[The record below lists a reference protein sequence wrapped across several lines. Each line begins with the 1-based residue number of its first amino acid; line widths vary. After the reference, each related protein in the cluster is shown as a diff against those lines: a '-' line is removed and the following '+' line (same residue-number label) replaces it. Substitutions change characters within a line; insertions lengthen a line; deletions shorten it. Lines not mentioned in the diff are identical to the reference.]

1 MLNEQPEPQHTVAA
15 NNSSEI
21 SGLLTGDWGKGVWWI
36 FAIMAVMAMMLAFQ
50 EIRDLDIG
58 FHLKA
63 GEWILQ
69 NMRFPGNDPFT
80 YTITDRPYI
89 DMYWLYQVVLAISN
103 YAGGEFGMVLLNALA
118 VGASVFLL
126 FRRTA
131 QLTPLRNSYVVPVLF
146 VAVMTCSYFF
156 FIRPHIFSWI
166 FLNLLLFFLE
176 RYRSNRSAPLWP
188 IAVIM
193 LLWVNT
199 HALFILGWIVFF
211 CYFVGDSLQHRKID
225 VNLLKWSAIA
235 VAACFVN
242 PYFYKGAVLLPLEQ
256 FGFLQSGNL
265 YKDMIGEYMSPFSG
279 FTFVWYTLDGGFI
292 LFQPAFFFHLFI
304 LLTATGLLI
313 RWIRGGVRWHE
324 VLLFIFF
331 TFVLLSAFKNI
342 GYFVVAIAP
351 IVAAGFASLVKN
363 NGGDTVSENNA
374 PTNTATTTATRWS
387 LAAVGVLCVAT
398 CVRVIT
404 NDYWVAWR
412 GLGTFG
418 YHFADNKMPIKAAEF
433 IRSNNLDGRIL
444 NQINFGGI
452 FMWKLRQPIFIDARN
467 EVIGEKF
474 FAEYLRMATD
484 TGKLALIE
492 QYHPVI
498 ISFPHKN
505 EPPWLRFF
513 QSRPD
518 WRLVYLDQV
527 AVVFLKQGYAPQIP
541 TITERDLYSTGPQR
555 SKEQMESILANFSP
569 DGFFDGFFRQQ
580 YSPSSESDMVKA
592 CLRLGWNNAAAQI
605 GIEGM
610 RRSTIN
616 YPDLIFNTGIAF
628 ERLREYGIAERC
640 YRLHEEM
647 VTTDNGAKSVRR
659 MEQMGR

>member
-1 MLNEQPEPQHTVAA
+1 MLNEQENNRQGDAA
-15 NNSSEI
+15 LIRGE
-21 SGLLTGDWGKGVWWI
+21 WGKGMWWMI
-36 FAIMAVMAMMLAFQ
+36 AAMMVMGVMLAFQ

-63 GEWILQ
+63 GEWILE

-89 DMYWLYQVVLAISN
+89 DMYWLYQVTLALTNNI
-103 YAGGEFGMVLLNALA
+103 AGPFGMVLLNGLA
-118 VGASVFLL
+118 VGCSIFLL

-131 QLTPLRNSYVVPVLF
+131 QLVTLNNPYVAPVLF

-176 RYRSNRSAPLWP
+176 RYRRDRSAALWP
-188 IAVIM
+188 IALIM

-211 CYFVGDSLQHRKID
+211 CYFVGDSLKNRKAD

-235 VAACFVN
+235 VAACFIN
-242 PYFYKGAVLLPLEQ
+242 PYFYEGAVLLPLEQ

-279 FTFVWYTLDGGFI
+279 FTFAWYSLDGSFI
-292 LFQPAFFFHLFI
+292 LFQPALFFHLFI
-304 LLTATGLLI
+304 LLTVVGLLLRWLRGGI
-313 RWIRGGVRWHE
+313 RWVE
-324 VLLFIFF
+324 FLLFAFF

-342 GYFVVAIAP
+342 GYFVMVVAP
-351 IVAAGFASLVKN
+351 IVAAGFASLVKKKEGEVEMEEAQS
-363 NGGDTVSENNA
+363 GGGG
-374 PTNTATTTATRWS
+374 TAATRWS
-387 LAAVGVLCVAT
+387 LIAVGVLCFLT
-398 CVRVIT
+398 CVRVVT
-404 NDYWVAWR
+404 DDYWVAWR

-418 YHFADNKMPIKAAEF
+418 YQFADNKIPIKAAEF

-492 QYHPVI
+492 HYRPVI

-505 EPPWLRFF
+505 ESPWLRFF
-513 QSRPD
+513 HSRTD
-518 WRLVYLDQV
+518 WRLVYIDQV
-527 AVVFLKQGYAPQIP
+527 AAVFLKQGYAPQIP
-541 TITERDLYSTGPQR
+541 AISERDLLATGPQR
-555 SKEQMESILANFSP
+555 TKEEMEAIITNFKP
-569 DGFFDGFFRQQ
+569 DGFFAGFFRQQ
-580 YSPSSESDMVKA
+580 YSPAAEGDMMKA
-592 CLRLGWNNAAAQI
+592 CLRMGWNRAAAQI
-605 GIEGM
+605 GIEGI

-616 YPDLIFNTGIAF
+616 YPDLFYNTGIAF
-628 ERLREYGIAERC
+628 EQLRDYDLAEQC
-640 YRLHEEM
+640 YRLHDGI
-647 VTTDNGAKSVRR
+647 VKTDYGAKALRR
-659 MEQMGR
+659 IEQLKQQ

>member
-1 MLNEQPEPQHTVAA
+1 MPNKQANYHTSSGNPAESLFAA
-15 NNSSEI
+15 N
-21 SGLLTGDWGKGVWWI
+21 WGEWVWWPL
-36 FAIMAVMAMMLAFQ
+36 ALMMLMSILLAFQ

-118 VGASVFLL
+118 VGCSTFLL
-126 FRRTA
+126 FRRSA
-131 QLTPLRNSYVVPVLF
+131 QLIPLQNHYVMPVLF
-146 VAVMTCSYFF
+146 VAVMASSYFF

-176 RYRSNRSAPLWP
+176 RYRCNRAAPLWP
-188 IAVIM
+188 IALIM

-199 HALFILGWIVFF
+199 HALFILGWIVLF
-211 CYFVGDSLQHRKID
+211 CYFVGDSLQNRKMD
-225 VNLLKWSAIA
+225 TNLLKWSAIA
-235 VAACFVN
+235 VAVCFVN
-242 PYFYKGAVLLPLEQ
+242 PYFYEGALLLPLEQ

-279 FTFVWYTLDGGFI
+279 FTFVWYTLDGSFL

-304 LLTATGLLI
+304 LLTAVGLLL

-324 VLLFIFF
+324 VLLFVFF
-331 TFVLLSAFKNI
+331 TFILLSAFKNI
-342 GYFVVAIAP
+342 GYFVMALAP
-351 IVAAGFASLVKN
+351 IVAAGFAALVKK
-363 NGGDTVSENNA
+363 GEEDGSKA
-374 PTNTATTTATRWS
+374 ALGLQATDSPALATSTRWS
-387 LAAVGVLCVAT
+387 LVAVGALCFLT
-398 CVRVIT
+398 CVRVVT
-404 NDYWVAWR
+404 DDYWVTWR

-418 YHFADNKMPIKAAEF
+418 YRFADNKMPIKAAEF

-513 QSRPD
+513 QSRTD

-541 TITERDLYSTGPQR
+541 AITQRDLYAAGPQR
-555 SKEQMESILANFSP
+555 SKEEMGTILANFSP
-569 DGFFDGFFRQQ
+569 DNFFEGFFRHQ
-580 YSPSSESDMVKA
+580 YSPASESDMVKT
-592 CLRLGWNNAAAQI
+592 CLRLGWDNAAAQI
-605 GIEGM
+605 GIEGI

-616 YPDLIFNTGIAF
+616 YPDLFYNTGIAF
-628 ERLREYGIAERC
+628 ERLRDYDLAERC
-640 YRLHEEM
+640 YRLHEEI
-647 VTTDNGAKSVRR
+647 VKTDYGAKSLRR
-659 MEQMGR
+659 IEQRKP